1 MGEGRGRIKG
11 DGGVT
16 LQNFTRWLECDRPN
30 KKTKFTRIKFVTGLF
45 HQQTCTSVN
54 HESSGT
60 FTRVFHQHLALE

>member
-1 MGEGRGRIKG
+1 MGEGRGGIKG

-45 HQQTCTSVN
+45 HQADLHFSQSRKLRNIHQSISSASCT
-54 HESSGT
+54 
-60 FTRVFHQHLALE
+60 